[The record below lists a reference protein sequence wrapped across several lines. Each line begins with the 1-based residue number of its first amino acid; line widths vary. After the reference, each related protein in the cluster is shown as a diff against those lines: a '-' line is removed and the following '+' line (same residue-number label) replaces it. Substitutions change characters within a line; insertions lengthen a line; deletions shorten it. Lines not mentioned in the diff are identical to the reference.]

1 MRGQVIVATRRDALQ
16 LRPAKRK
23 LVLDV
28 ERATRVVGELVLAVG
43 PQPQVVGL
51 DPEPAIPAESLL
63 LPVLEPLH
71 LVGGRHEILELHLLE
86 LAQAKDG
93 VARRDLVAKRLADLR
108 DAKGRAHPRRVED
121 VGEVDEDPLGGLR
134 PQVDLRARVLH
145 RPGEGLEHQVEL
157 PRLGEFAAVVGM
169 VGALDVV
176 GAEALMA
183 LLALDQRV
191 GEVLHVAGGD
201 PGLWIHDD
209 GGVDADD
216 IVAQLDHAAPPG
228 AFDVVAQRDPQRAKV
243 VHALDAAVD
252 LARLIEKAPP
262 LRERDEL
269 LHQAPTLTRG
279 GGIAPTLTLPRKRGR
294 DVCLRHQRIDR
305 MNSMLFRWRSRWY
318 SSCAS
323 SACSTSWSKSK
334 ERRSRS

>member
-1 MRGQVIVATRRDALQ
+1 MRGQVIVATRRDPLQ
-16 LRPAKRK
+16 LRPAKGK

-28 ERATRVVGELVLAVG
+28 ERAARVVGELVLAMR
-43 PQPQVVGL
+43 PQPQVIGL

-63 LPVLEPLH
+63 RPVLEPLH

-86 LAQAKDG
+86 LAEAKDG

-134 PQVDLRARVLH
+134 PQVDLRARVLN

-157 PRLGEFAAVVGM
+157 PRFGELAAVFLVSRPTH
-169 VGALDVV
+169 LV
-176 GAEALMA
+176 GAEALVTF
-183 LLALDQRV
+183 LALEEWV
-191 GEVLHVAGGD
+191 GEVLDVTGRHPDLRVHENAGID
-201 PGLWIHDD
+201 TDD
-209 GGVDADD
+209 V
-216 IVAQLDHAAPPG
+216 VAQLDHAAPPG
-228 AFDVVAQRDPQRAKV
+228 TLDIVAQRDSQRAEV